1 MIMESKKNDCKV
13 GTPKWDV
20 MKWFCG
26 LVEKN
31 AKLKK
36 EKLRTLKKDRESTT
50 KIQDERNLYPRGGN
64 NMWTYKEDT
73 IPVKREIEFITL
85 TSRYL
90 CDSGDISYRIY
101 INEIIPVPTKCDCE
115 MYVIPPCDIYSS
127 ILDNIAGKI
136 DYDDTLRIFM
146 NIKKRKGAVSKG
158 SDTIE
163 LSEDKYFGLL
173 KYLNENVFTSWIF
186 DTPLITKQLEEKN
199 DSKE

>member
-1 MIMESKKNDCKV
+1 MENKKEYDGIISPMSDALKWFYGVLDKEVKSKKD
-13 GTPKWDV
+13 
-20 MKWFCG
+20 
-26 LVEKN
+26 
-31 AKLKK
+31 
-36 EKLRTLKKDRESTT
+36 KLRSLKKDQESTT
-50 KIQDERNLYPRGGN
+50 KIQDERNLYPRGGS
-64 NMWTYKEDT
+64 NMWTYKEE
-73 IPVKREIEFITL
+73 IKPVKREIEFITL

-90 CDSGDISYRIY
+90 CDSGNISYRIY
-101 INEIIPVPTKCDCE
+101 INEVIPVPTKCDCE
-115 MYVIPPCDIYSS
+115 IYVIPACDIYSS

-186 DTPLITKQLEEKN
+186 DTPLITKQLEERN
-199 DSKE
+199 DDSEE

>member
-1 MIMESKKNDCKV
+1 MESKKNDCRV
-13 GTPKWDV
+13 GAPKWDV

-26 LVEKN
+26 LVEKD

-36 EKLRTLKKDRESTT
+36 ERLRALKKDQESTIKT
-50 KIQDERNLYPRGGN
+50 QDERNLYPRGGN
-64 NMWTYKEDT
+64 NMWTYKEE
-73 IPVKREIEFITL
+73 IKPVKREIEFVTL

-90 CDSGDISYRIY
+90 CDSGNISYRIY
-101 INEIIPVPTKCDCE
+101 INEVIPVPTKCDCE
-115 MYVIPPCDIYSS
+115 IYVIPACDIYSS

-146 NIKKRKGAVSKG
+146 NIKKRKSAVSKG

-173 KYLNENVFTSWIF
+173 KYLNENIFTSWIF
-186 DTPLITKQLEEKN
+186 DTPLITKHLEEKN